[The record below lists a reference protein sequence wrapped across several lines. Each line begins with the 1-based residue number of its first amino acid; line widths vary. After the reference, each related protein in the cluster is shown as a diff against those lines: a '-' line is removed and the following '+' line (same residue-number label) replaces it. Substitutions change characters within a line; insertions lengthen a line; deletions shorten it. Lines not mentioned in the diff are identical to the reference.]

1 MNERVCRNCKWYDQL
16 PEKGNGTCKR
26 HPPINLDGEH
36 PYTDDENFCGEW
48 SDVSI
53 TPEQEDLQK
62 LTRQFALAI
71 LSAEWGGDLSDD
83 GLWTAAKNMAAA
95 EPQIQR
101 EDGK

>member
-1 MNERVCRNCKWYDQL
+1 MTERVCRNCKWYDQL

-53 TPEQEDLQK
+53 IPGQEDFQELI
-62 LTRQFALAI
+62 RRFAVALAA
-71 LSAEWGGDLSDD
+71 SSRVEMEDVWEYATRFAE
-83 GLWTAAKNMAAA
+83 T
-95 EPQIQR
+95 EPPI
-101 EDGK
+101 

>member
-53 TPEQEDLQK
+53 IPGQEDFQELI
-62 LTRQFALAI
+62 RRFAVALAA
-71 LSAEWGGDLSDD
+71 SSRVEMEDVWEYATRFAE
-83 GLWTAAKNMAAA
+83 T
-95 EPQIQR
+95 EPQI
-101 EDGK
+101 